1 MNKPRPKHLVLYQ
14 INLPLPALISF
25 LHRVSGM
32 LLFLALPVLLLLLQ
46 FSLHSIET
54 YTQLLGILNFPPTK
68 LILLLLA
75 WAFFHHLCAGIRYL
89 ALDFHYGL
97 KLKQARASSK
107 WVLFVSLALTAL
119 AGIKLW

>member
-32 LLFLALPVLLLLLQ
+32 LLFLALPGLLWMLQ
-46 FSLHSIET
+46 ASLRSIET
-54 YTQLLGILNFPPTK
+54 HTHLLELLHFPPIK
-68 LILLLLA
+68 LILLLLL

-97 KLKQARASSK
+97 KLAQARASSK
-107 WVLFVSLALTAL
+107 WVLLVSLVLTVL
-119 AGIKLW
+119 AGVRLW